1 MTIADTSLTVFDH
14 VRLVEDSDAVA
25 DAMPGVY
32 RVVGTHD
39 DSFTLLR
46 VTDADGHR
54 ANTGDLLS
62 VEHAHLSAF
71 EPADNPDGNRS
82 PVAALAGAADG
93 LVWQLR
99 VFGRSLAAR
108 PLLSV
113 AALIVAAV
121 GLVGDQFLAGPDWAF
136 GLAVF
141 AGSLA
146 LAALGSNLF

>member
-1 MTIADTSLTVFDH
+1 MADTSLSVFDH
-14 VRLVEDSDAVA
+14 VRLAEDSDVVA
-25 DAMPGVY
+25 DAIPGVY
-32 RVVGTHD
+32 RVVGTD
-39 DSFTLLR
+39 DESVTLLR
-46 VTDADGHR
+46 VTDADGRR
-54 ANTGDLLS
+54 ANTGELRT
-62 VEHAHLSAF
+62 VERAHLSAF
-71 EPADNPDGNRS
+71 EPADNPDDNRS
-82 PVAALAGAADG
+82 PVAALAGVVDG
-93 LVWQLR
+93 FGWQLR

-113 AALIVAAV
+113 AALIVVAV